1 MKLFV
6 FLVSLVISIN
16 LYGQGTF
23 TNTTSRLYQTLD
35 GYSIEGQ
42 SGYLSVKENRK
53 NSKSRTIKIRYV
65 RLKSTSKN
73 PKTPVVYLEGGG
85 SPCTWQAESPKHL
98 QDWLPILAVSDLI
111 FVDQRGTSDQDLIY
125 LWKKEYPNDFLISE
139 VEANNHYRTL
149 CKEALSDFEERGIDV
164 TGYNVLEHA
173 MDIKD
178 LTQAL
183 GIEEYS
189 ILGFSFGTHI
199 GMALLKLYP
208 KQIKN
213 AVFVGADGLN
223 QSFNYPL
230 LLDQHFNKIARM
242 VSEDSVISK
251 TIPDLNFF
259 FEKVSNRL
267 STNPA
272 ELVVKHPLTKE
283 DINVKVGSF
292 GLALI
297 LRLDI
302 DDAFDIPVI
311 PRLLYTIDKGDYT
324 MLQWFVQKRI
334 SFAFGLPGNGINQA
348 LASGVSNKRSKKIEK
363 QAINSPFGN
372 VVNFPFYAARDVW
385 LKNQLNLDTTTPISS
400 DIRTLFVAG
409 SLDCRTPVSQV
420 NEIKKGFNNATHL
433 IVENAGHEQTL
444 WNTEIFDKA
453 IVRFLLGEDVS
464 NVKASSENI
473 RFIPL
478 EGRFESHPSV
488 N

>member
-1 MKLFV
+1 MKLIIL
-6 FLVSLVISIN
+6 LVSLMISIN
-16 LYGQGTF
+16 LYGQGTL

-35 GYSIEGQ
+35 GSPIKGQ
-42 SGYLSVKENRK
+42 SGYLLVKENRK
-53 NSKSRTIKIRYV
+53 DPKSRTIKIQYV
-65 RLKSTSKN
+65 RLESTSKN

-85 SPCTWQAESPKHL
+85 SPCTWQAEIPKHL

-139 VEANNHYRTL
+139 VEANNHYRAL

-178 LTQAL
+178 LTEAL

-213 AVFVGADGLN
+213 TVFVGADGLN

-251 TIPDLNFF
+251 TIPDLNLF

-363 QAINSPFGN
+363 QAINSLFGN

-385 LKNQLNLDTTTPISS
+385 LNNQLDLDTTTTISS
-400 DIRTLFVAG
+400 DARTLFVTG